1 MHVSTAS
8 LKCKQILKHLFI
20 HQSFQKYVAFKQP
33 YRKKERVFL
42 NFTAETENKQ
52 TTILWSS
59 FNEAWTSCML
69 SYNWQV
75 ALVTAVGRRVVN

>member
-1 MHVSTAS
+1 MHVSAAS

-20 HQSFQKYVAFKQP
+20 HQTFQKYVAFEQP

-42 NFTAETENKQ
+42 KFTAETENKQ
-52 TTILWSS
+52 TSILWSS
-59 FNEAWTSCML
+59 FNEASRML

-75 ALVTAVGRRVVN
+75 ALVTSVGRRVVN